1 MSTTAI
7 LRAIRFADDAPVWF
21 PMKLLENKYTK
32 LRPNRDNGNRN
43 FTEPVATVWL
53 SLNLTRVLWDLF
65 IYFWFLFLDSL
76 GSQTDYCKLDRQMLY
91 PSFGCTWWTM
101 EKKSGNLSFYLI
113 SMPLFGY
120 RENSRKT
127 KPKKF
132 AWWSKPHE
140 CFHLAGWGGNERD
153 MSILIFYSSFFSSKF
168 FCAYW
173 ATTIWDIDLIFGCTE
188 KDYRRRITFWVLFF
202 QRKWKLRILTFGLL
216 EHKFSV

>member
-1 MSTTAI
+1 M
-7 LRAIRFADDAPVWF
+7 R
-21 PMKLLENKYTK
+21 
-32 LRPNRDNGNRN
+32 
-43 FTEPVATVWL
+43 
-53 SLNLTRVLWDLF
+53 F
-65 IYFWFLFLDSL
+65 IYLFLVSFPRFSREPNGL
-76 GSQTDYCKLDRQMLY
+76 LQVGSSNALSFIWLHLVDY
-91 PSFGCTWWTM
+91 G
-101 EKKSGNLSFYLI
+101 KKSGNLSFYLV

-132 AWWSKPHE
+132 AWWSKPRE